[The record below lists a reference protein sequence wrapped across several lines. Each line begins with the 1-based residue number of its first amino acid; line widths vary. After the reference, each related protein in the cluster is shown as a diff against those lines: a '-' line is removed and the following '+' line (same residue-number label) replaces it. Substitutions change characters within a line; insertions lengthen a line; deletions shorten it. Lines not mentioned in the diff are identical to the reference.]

1 VDRNH
6 LIRGGIDYF
15 AGEKTTLGISGVY
28 RTSREK
34 ADEVTVNRTYSDV
47 SDFYQLFNQVNDT
60 REQGKNLDLNLDY
73 KKTFATPGQALTGS
87 VRYSFD
93 SDDDTDLLTSQ
104 FTGIDNLLTDQPD
117 NLRYNFEDVNNQVL
131 TSQLDYVMPLPK
143 ERKVEAGYKSIV
155 RNIDNDFLFQNYSY
169 ASGAFEDVPELSNRF
184 VFREQVHS
192 LYSSFSGTVKNF
204 GYQAGLRAEQ
214 TLSRSDQRT
223 TDQKFRNDYLN
234 FFPSVFLSYQLKD
247 EQQLQLNY
255 SRRIN
260 RPGLRELN
268 PFINYSDTLNLRQG
282 NPRLNPELTDAM
294 EVSYQRNLKG
304 LYITTSLFYR
314 VTNNVIQRII
324 EVNANNISTTTFQ
337 NIDNRNSMGVE
348 LIARG
353 SLTPWW
359 NITSSFN
366 LFRSAISGR
375 SIQANYTNKN
385 ISWTLSLLS
394 NMNIPKVM
402 QVQVAANYSGPNVTP
417 QGIRRAIY
425 GINVGLRKDILKDR
439 GSVSLN
445 ITDILDTR
453 EFRLQTNVPNEFT
466 QTSNNKRESR
476 IATLTFTWRFGKLLD
491 SERNNRQGRE
501 NGPDSSGSD
510 EDSF

>member
-1 VDRNH
+1 
-6 LIRGGIDYF
+6 
-15 AGEKTTLGISGVY
+15 
-28 RTSREK
+28 
-34 ADEVTVNRTYSDV
+34 
-47 SDFYQLFNQVNDT
+47 
-60 REQGKNLDLNLDY
+60 
-73 KKTFATPGQALTGS
+73 
-87 VRYSFD
+87 
-93 SDDDTDLLTSQ
+93 
-104 FTGIDNLLTDQPD
+104 
-117 NLRYNFEDVNNQVL
+117 
-131 TSQLDYVMPLPK
+131 
-143 ERKVEAGYKSIV
+143 
-155 RNIDNDFLFQNYSY
+155 
-169 ASGAFEDVPELSNRF
+169 
-184 VFREQVHS
+184 
-192 LYSSFSGTVKNF
+192 
-204 GYQAGLRAEQ
+204 
-214 TLSRSDQRT
+214 
-223 TDQKFRNDYLN
+223 
-234 FFPSVFLSYQLKD
+234 
-247 EQQLQLNY
+247 
-255 SRRIN
+255 
-260 RPGLRELN
+260 
-268 PFINYSDTLNLRQG
+268 
-282 NPRLNPELTDAM
+282 M

-304 LYITTSLFYR
+304 LYFTTSLFYR

-324 EVNANNISTTTFQ
+324 EVDANNISTTTFQ

-466 QTSNNKRESR
+466 QTSNNTRESR

-501 NGPDSSGSD
+501 NGPDSSGGD